1 MTDAA
6 PVRAPEFPS
15 DATWINSDRPLTLR
29 GDLRGHVVV
38 LDFWTYC
45 CINCLHTLPVL
56 SQIEQHFD
64 TDAVAVVGVHSSKFI
79 TERDP
84 YHISMAVQRYHVQ
97 HPVVVDAEHDVWQAF
112 AVKAW
117 PTLILV
123 DSEGKVRDEVR
134 GEADFDDLRT
144 RVAALVEEGRANGT
158 LATEPLDVRVDPAIE
173 ESLLAFPGKVAA
185 DDERIYVADSGH
197 HRVIVA
203 DHEGRVQKV
212 IGGQR
217 GVGRADGRYDTA
229 AFNDPQGM
237 DVVDGTLYV
246 ADRNNHLLR
255 SIDLDL
261 FWVKTVAGTGTK
273 GMSRGAMDPTKPL
286 EVDLRSPWDV
296 QTVGHHLLIAMA
308 GSHQIW
314 LYDTEEKQVG
324 AWAGSGVESHVDGA
338 LHEAA
343 LAQPSGLA
351 LLGQWLIVADSEI
364 SSVRAIDLHEN
375 QVATIVGKGLFDFGD
390 VDGSAEEVLLQ
401 HPLDVVG
408 IEETVY
414 VADTYNHKIKA
425 IDLRTLETRTI
436 FGNGDKKTLDEPG
449 GLCAVGDRLLIADTN
464 NHRLLWAD
472 PADGSLTP
480 LELTGLGN

>member
-1 MTDAA
+1 MSDAA

-15 DATWINSDRPLTLR
+15 DATWINSDRPLSLHE
-29 GDLRGHVVV
+29 DLRGHVVV

-56 SQIEQHFD
+56 SQLEQHFD
-64 TDAVAVVGVHSSKFI
+64 TEAVAVVGVHASKFI

-84 YHISMAVQRYHVQ
+84 QHIAMAVQRYHVQ

-117 PTLILV
+117 PTLMLV
-123 DSEGKVRDEVR
+123 DAEGRVRDEIR
-134 GEADFDDLRT
+134 GEADFDDLRQ
-144 RVAALVEEGRANGT
+144 RVSTLVEEGRAKGV
-158 LATEPLDVRVDPAIE
+158 LADTPLDVRPDP
-173 ESLLAFPGKVAA
+173 SLDEHDLVFPGKVAA

-197 HRVIVA
+197 HRIVVA
-203 DHEGRVQKV
+203 DHDGNVLKIV
-212 IGGQR
+212 GGQR

-237 DVVDGTLYV
+237 DVIDGTLYV

-261 FWVKTVAGTGTK
+261 WWVKTLAGTGTK
-273 GMSRGAMDPTKPL
+273 GMSRGAMDPSKPL

-296 QTVGHHLLIAMA
+296 QAVGHHLLIAMA

-314 LYDTEEKQVG
+314 LYDTDEKQVG

-375 QVATIVGKGLFDFGD
+375 EVATIVGKGLFDFGD
-390 VDGSAEEVLLQ
+390 VDGSAEDVLLQ
-401 HPLDVVG
+401 HPLDVAG
-408 IEETVY
+408 LGETVY

-425 IDLRTLETRTI
+425 IDLRTLQTKTA
-436 FGNGDKKTLDEPG
+436 FGDGRVDVMNEPG
-449 GLCAVGDRLLIADTN
+449 GLCAVGERLLVADTN

-480 LELTGLGN
+480 FGLKGL

>member
-15 DATWINSDRPLTLR
+15 DATWINTDRPLSLQD
-29 GDLRGHVVV
+29 DLRGHVVV

-45 CINCLHTLPVL
+45 CVNCLHTLPVL
-56 SQIEQHFD
+56 SRLEEHFAD
-64 TDAVAVVGVHSSKFI
+64 EAVAVVGVHAAKFV

-84 YHISMAVQRYHVQ
+84 HHIAMAVQRYHVQ
-97 HPVVVDAEHDVWQAF
+97 HPVVVDSEHDVWQRF

-117 PTLILV
+117 PTVILV
-123 DSEGKVRDEVR
+123 DAEGRVRDELR
-134 GEADFDDLRT
+134 GEPDFEDLRD
-144 RVAALVEEGRANGT
+144 RVGKLVEEGRAQGVLT
-158 LATEPLDVRVDPAIE
+158 DTPLDVRPDASVDAHF
-173 ESLLAFPGKVAA
+173 LAFPGKVAA

-203 DHEGRVQKV
+203 DHEGRVQKIV
-212 IGGQR
+212 GGVR
-217 GVGRADGRYDTA
+217 GVGHADGRYDTA

-237 DVVDGTLYV
+237 DVIDGVLYV

-261 FWVKTVAGTGTK
+261 FWVKTLAGTGAK
-273 GMSRGAMDPTKPL
+273 GTSRGAVDPSKPL
-286 EVDLRSPWDV
+286 EVGLRSPWDV
-296 QTVGHHLLIAMA
+296 QAVGHHLLIAMA

-314 LYDTEEKQVG
+314 LYDTEEGQVG
-324 AWAGSGVESHVDGA
+324 AWAGSGIENHVDGS
-338 LHEAA
+338 LQEAQ

-351 LLGQWLIVADSEI
+351 LIGQWLVVADSEV
-364 SSVRAIDLHEN
+364 SSIRAIDLHEN
-375 QVATIVGKGLFDFGD
+375 EVATLVGKGLFDFGD
-390 VDGSAEEVLLQ
+390 VDGKAEDVLLQ
-401 HPLDVVG
+401 HPLDVAAIG
-408 IEETVY
+408 ETVY

-425 IDLRTLETRTI
+425 IDLRTLETRTV
-436 FGNGDKKTLDEPG
+436 FGTGDTDVLNEPS
-449 GLCAVGDRLLIADTN
+449 GLCAVGDRLLVADTN

-480 LELTGLGN
+480 LELVEG